1 MGEMSMDFKKRR
13 LNELKTE
20 LALLEEDV
28 RRYDENHGTS
38 LLIPEKIEM
47 TPTAGSAELYP
58 HLLVITN
65 LAGATLTAAE
75 AGRVAK
81 FADLYAKG
89 HGAKG
94 VV

>member
-20 LALLEEDV
+20 LAILEEDV

-38 LLIPEKIEM
+38 LLILEKIEM
-47 TPTAGSAELYP
+47 TPQQDGLF
-58 HLLVITN
+58 VITN
-65 LAGATLTAAE
+65 LAGATLGAAE
-75 AGRVAK
+75 AGRVAR
-81 FADLYAKG
+81 FTDLYAKG

-94 VV
+94 VG